1 MINLRRYVN
10 LHSVW
15 SYSNNVGLAAMFV
28 KLTYDTE
35 VTVGNLR
42 TVPSKHLLLE
52 DILVLAPQ
60 VFIWEINFV
69 LTYFKSD
76 LVH

>member
-1 MINLRRYVN
+1 
-10 LHSVW
+10 
-15 SYSNNVGLAAMFV
+15 MFV
-28 KLTYDTE
+28 KLAYNTQ

-42 TVPSKHLLLE
+42 TFPLKHLLLE
-52 DILVLAPQ
+52 DILVFAPQ

>member
-1 MINLRRYVN
+1 
-10 LHSVW
+10 
-15 SYSNNVGLAAMFV
+15 MFV